1 MGPNFR
7 REIVITDILVLDLL
21 LAGIIICLDVNYD
34 VQNYPLCEL
43 DYWWKSL
50 CTEGLY
56 NQPN

>member
-43 DYWWKSL
+43 RLLVEKF
-50 CTEGLY
+50 GH
-56 NQPN
+56 